1 MSERPAPTAWRQRA
15 EAQQLQWKARTASL
29 PEEARPEGTYF
40 SKSFGRGGQVTW
52 QEMGPYP
59 HCLPREFAAHN
70 LLASIR
76 QEALTR
82 LDRFQIAWH
91 GETPRSGLNG
101 NEGPTTNLLSSQ
113 VQCIN
118 SLLALEHAPDV
129 LLERLQSVV
138 PSARKIIPIRHT
150 NHARAEGLVAFEWI
164 GRENY
169 LRERVRGARTR
180 GSFVTSADA
189 LIVVEREAGRRTG
202 ILVEWKFTESYHAA
216 MKPISPAGT
225 DRREI
230 YRAAYEGSASP
241 FMAERPPIDAFFH
254 EPHYQLLRQS
264 LLAQG
269 MKQAKEHGVDSMVV
283 LMLMPSG
290 NQSLRATV
298 PTALRPYGDTLD
310 TVWETL
316 VPGPDVRFVWQDS
329 KAWLTGTPELTERY
343 GGLFTREGS

>member
-1 MSERPAPTAWRQRA
+1 MSDRPPPTPWRQYA
-15 EAQQLQWKARTASL
+15 EDQQLRWKSQTASL
-29 PEEARPEGTYF
+29 PEEARVDGTYF

-59 HCLPREFAAHN
+59 HCLPRGFAAHN
-70 LLASIR
+70 LLASVR

-82 LDRFQIAWH
+82 MDRFQIAWH

-118 SLLALEHAPDV
+118 SLLCLENRPDALLDRV
-129 LLERLQSVV
+129 RTVV
-138 PSARKIIPIRHT
+138 PGARKIVPIRHT
-150 NHARAEGLVAFEWI
+150 NQARAEGLVAFEWI
-164 GRENY
+164 GRANY
-169 LRERVRGARTR
+169 LRERVRGERTR

-202 ILVEWKFTESYHAA
+202 ILIEWKFTESYHAA

-230 YRAAYEGSASP
+230 YRPHYEAANSP
-241 FMAERPPIDAFFH
+241 FVADRPPIDAFFH
-254 EPHYQLLRQS
+254 EPHYQLLRQT

-269 MKQAKEHGVDSMVV
+269 MRQAKEHGVDSMVV
-283 LMLMPSG
+283 LMLMPTG
-290 NQSLRATV
+290 NQSLRTTV
-298 PTALRPYGDTLD
+298 PESLRSYGATLD

-316 VPGPDVRFVWQDS
+316 VPGPDVRFVWQDT
-329 KAWLTGTPELTERY
+329 KAWLTATPELTERY
-343 GGLFTREGS
+343 AELFSP